1 MLKKRQNLEYRVF
14 FFLDLFASM
23 IRGRE
28 SKVLEVAAVAL
39 DEEPSRAATL
49 KEVGVIEACTKEN

>member
-1 MLKKRQNLEYRVF
+1 
-14 FFLDLFASM
+14 M

-49 KEVGVIEACTKEN
+49 KEVGVIEACTKDN